1 MLPNLSNLKHSDT
14 GNFFLLAGPC
24 VVEDEAITMQIAET
38 IKQLTDKYKIPVIF
52 KASYK
57 KANRSSLHS
66 FSTIGDEKALRIL
79 EKVKIELELP
89 IVTDIHTSEEAEM
102 AASVADILQI
112 PAFLS
117 RQTDLL
123 LAAGKTKKNVNIKK
137 GQFMSPQSMQ
147 FAVEKVKSVGNKNI
161 LLTDRGTMFGYN
173 DLIVDFRSVPIM
185 QENNLPVIVDIT
197 HSLQQ
202 PNQSSGVTGG
212 NPQMIETMGR
222 AAIAVGTDGIF
233 LETHPNPAEAKSD
246 GANMLPLQQL
256 ESLLKR
262 LVILHNAVK
271 SFASANN
278 Q

>member
-123 LAAGKTKKNVNIKK
+123 LAAGKTKKC
-137 GQFMSPQSMQ
+137 
-147 FAVEKVKSVGNKNI
+147 
-161 LLTDRGTMFGYN
+161 
-173 DLIVDFRSVPIM
+173 
-185 QENNLPVIVDIT
+185 
-197 HSLQQ
+197 
-202 PNQSSGVTGG
+202 
-212 NPQMIETMGR
+212 
-222 AAIAVGTDGIF
+222 
-233 LETHPNPAEAKSD
+233 
-246 GANMLPLQQL
+246 
-256 ESLLKR
+256 
-262 LVILHNAVK
+262 
-271 SFASANN
+271 
-278 Q
+278 